1 MSLLEPM
8 VQEMV
13 WVRMG
18 EEEAGMGWGVGAQNE
33 GTHKVSACAGAGP
46 HSLCMGGSERG
57 NHAGTG

>member
-1 MSLLEPM
+1 
-8 VQEMV
+8 
-13 WVRMG
+13 
-18 EEEAGMGWGVGAQNE
+18 MGWGVGAQNE